1 MRIALA
7 LVLLLLPMSASA
19 GGHMDVIQV
28 TLNEK
33 CSVAE
38 YVAIKNDFNAMW
50 GKQNGYLAE
59 IVVPI
64 QSDDLQSVFWVG
76 RSANAAAYGRA
87 WDTWRDET
95 ANSKSIAG
103 RLQERFNK
111 CSTNDSRRGYDVY

>member
-1 MRIALA
+1 MRSVLSLI
-7 LVLLLLPMSASA
+7 LLLLPLSASA

-33 CSVAE
+33 CSVAK
-38 YVAIKNDFNAMW
+38 YVAIKNDFNKTW

-59 IVVPI
+59 VVVPI
-64 QSDDLQSVFWVG
+64 QSEDLQSVFWVG
-76 RSANAAAYGRA
+76 RTADAAGYGKA

-95 ANSKSIAG
+95 ANPKSIAG
-103 RLQERFNK
+103 KLQERFNE